1 MTSKE
6 SDSFIG
12 DIVSTEEV
20 TGQLRIVKELH
31 ASKNGISRVLL
42 GERMGKRVI
51 IKTLKPK
58 HSDNPQFLLMLRK
71 EFEIG
76 VSLSHPGIVS
86 TIDYCTLE
94 GLGECII
101 EEFIDGESLEE
112 LIQKNEINLE
122 KALSILITLAETLV
136 YIHQKGII
144 HADLK
149 PSNIMISHFY
159 GMPKIIDFG
168 FSDGLDYVSVK
179 ANGGTSGY
187 IAPERREENY
197 VPSPQTDIWS
207 MGQIIANLADKL
219 KGPEK
224 HGLKKIASECQKP
237 VRERIPS
244 AENLLSLLKAT
255 KKRPGNKQKVFKG
268 IFVYTLV
275 LFSIGAFFMW
285 QLNTGEK
292 EDQLDRMELI
302 PPEAKEIKDSYTPEI
317 TPAIQEKE
325 TESNDDM
332 LGADRVI
339 VEKNT
344 VTTKI
349 PEVIEVTE
357 YNPRVADEN
366 ISIFT
371 KRGREFTDQHIE
383 ETITALKEKGLYRKA
398 KTIGEQWNSRYI
410 YDKIIKEISEYVDQ
424 MPIPSEKIRNEVKT
438 EVVDYARHRL
448 EREEEKLESV
458 ESHNQ

>member
-12 DIVSTEEV
+12 DIVPAEEV
-20 TGQLRIVKELH
+20 TGQLRIVRELH
-31 ASKNGISRVLL
+31 VSKNGVSLVLL

-51 IKTLKPK
+51 IKTLKPE

-86 TIDYCTLE
+86 TIDYRTVE

-112 LIQKNEINLE
+112 LIQKNEINTE
-122 KALSILITLAETLV
+122 KAISILITLAETLV
-136 YIHQKGII
+136 YIHRKGII

-149 PSNIMISHFY
+149 PSNIMISNFY

-168 FSDGLDYVSVK
+168 FSDSLDYVSVK

-197 VPSPQTDIWS
+197 VPSPKADIWS
-207 MGQIIANLADKL
+207 MGQIIANLADKVR
-219 KGPEK
+219 GHQK
-224 HGLKKIASECQKP
+224 HRLKKIALECQKP
-237 VRERIPS
+237 IGERIPS

-255 KKRPGNKQKVFKG
+255 KPRPGNKEKVFNG
-268 IFVYTLV
+268 VFVFTLA
-275 LFSIGAFFMW
+275 LFSIGAFFIW
-285 QLNTGEK
+285 KLNTGEK
-292 EDQLDRMELI
+292 EDQSVRLDLI
-302 PPEAKEIKDSYTPEI
+302 PQEAKEVKDSYTPD
-317 TPAIQEKE
+317 TPEKG
-325 TESNDDM
+325 TESNDYKP
-332 LGADRVI
+332 GSDRVI
-339 VEKNT
+339 IEKNT
-344 VTTKI
+344 VTTKV
-349 PEVIEVTE
+349 PEVIEE
-357 YNPRVADEN
+357 KEDNPRADDEN

-371 KRGREFTDQHIE
+371 KNGCEFADQHIE
-383 ETITALKEKGLYRKA
+383 ETIIDLKEKGLYRKA

-410 YDKIIKEISEYVDQ
+410 YDKIIMEISEYVDQ
-424 MPIPSEKIRNEVKT
+424 MPIPSEKIRAEVKT
-438 EVVDYARHRL
+438 EVVEYARRRL
-448 EREEEKLESV
+448 EREEERLESI
-458 ESHNQ
+458 ET